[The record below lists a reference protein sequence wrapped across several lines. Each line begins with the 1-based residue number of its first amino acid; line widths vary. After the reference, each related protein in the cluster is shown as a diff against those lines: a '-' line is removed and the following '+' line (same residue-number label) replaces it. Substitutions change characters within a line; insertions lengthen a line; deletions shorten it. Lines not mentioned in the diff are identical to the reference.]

1 MKAVVITRPGGPEV
15 LELREIATPQP
26 AAGEILVRVRAAGVN
41 RADVL
46 QRMGQYPPPAGAIAD
61 VPGMEFAGEVAAL
74 GMGSSGWK
82 AGDRVMGLVPAGG
95 YAEYVAVH
103 EAVALRMPAAWS
115 FAQAAA
121 VPEAFITAHDAL
133 FRQMRLR
140 AGERVLIH
148 AVGSGVGTAALQLA
162 KAFGARTFGTSRSA
176 EKLELA
182 RALGLEVG
190 IDSSREDFAQVVR
203 QRTGGGGVDVVL
215 DLVGGPVLAGSLQ
228 ALARGGRMIVV
239 GLTGGRTAPIDLGI
253 VLSKR
258 LTIVGTVLRA
268 RTLEEKIAVTS
279 HFMRDVQPLFEGGI
293 VKPVV
298 ARSLPLADA
307 AEAHRLLES
316 NAVFGKLVLDC
327 GAADVRAA
335 GRSGR

>member
-1 MKAVVITRPGGPEV
+1 MKAIVIAKPGGPDV
-15 LELREIATPQP
+15 LRLREVATPEP
-26 AAGEILVRVRAAGVN
+26 GAGEILVRVRAAGVN

-46 QRMGQYPPPAGAIAD
+46 QRMGQYPPPPGAAAD
-61 VPGMEFAGEVAAL
+61 VPGLEFAGEVEAL
-74 GMGSSGWK
+74 GPGSSGWK
-82 AGDRVMGLVPAGG
+82 AGDRVMGLVPAGA

-103 EAVALRMPAAWS
+103 EAVALPVPTGWT

-162 KAFGARTFGTSRSA
+162 KAFGARTFGTSRTA
-176 EKLELA
+176 AKLEAA

-190 IDSSREDFAQVVR
+190 IDTSRDDFAQVVR
-203 QRTGGGGVDVVL
+203 QRTAGAGVDVVL

-239 GLTGGRTAPIDLGI
+239 GLTGGRSAPIDLGA

-279 HFMRDVQPLFEGGI
+279 HFARDVLPLFEGGI

-298 ARSLPLADA
+298 ARSLPLAEA
-307 AEAHRLLES
+307 AEAHRQLEA
-316 NAVFGKLVLDC
+316 NVVFGKLVLDC
-327 GAADVRAA
+327 GDGGARPGG
-335 GRSGR
+335 GR